1 LAIVSLSS
9 ERLFQNYER
18 FHLTGAKLLEIQPAE
33 PLSHEIFLHQRFAS
47 RRDERSRTAPE
58 HRRLAYPHWPRRILG
73 NSKPAAPP
81 ANLQAGSPAHVALPT
96 GLVDEL
102 EMEGD

>member
-1 LAIVSLSS
+1 MVSLFS

-18 FHLTGAKLLEIQPAE
+18 FHLAGAERLDVQPAE
-33 PLSHEIFLHQRFAS
+33 PLSHEIFLHQRFAF
-47 RRDERSRTAPE
+47 RRNEGLWTAPE
-58 HRRLAYPHWPRRILG
+58 HRRLAYPHWPSGILG
-73 NSKPAAPP
+73 NSKPSAPP

-96 GLVDEL
+96 GLVGEL